1 MTGSGAP
8 GTHDGTIPGILV
20 HPSFPRPNMAK
31 GRLIPRGD
39 EHRIRVHRTVK
50 LRMEA
55 EEALL
60 PERRRYVPRA
70 RPWEDHRVKWV
81 D

>member
-1 MTGSGAP
+1 
-8 GTHDGTIPGILV
+8 
-20 HPSFPRPNMAK
+20 MAK
-31 GRLIPRGD
+31 GRCIPRGD
-39 EHRIRVHRTVK
+39 EHKIRVHRTVK

-60 PERRRYVPRA
+60 PEKRRYVPRA